1 MRLKSRL
8 GVAFGLAIAS
18 ALWVAIGTVHADGGQ
33 LTSSANPSVTGQQ
46 VTFTY
51 SFTLGCADGA
61 QVTFTVDGE
70 THGASASIP
79 DGLHATANFSNTFS
93 TAGNHT
99 VVAAFDGS
107 PMPNC
112 AGTSPPL
119 IQVVIAPEPPAPP
132 PPPPPP
138 PDSPT
143 PTVVAEPSPSEAP
156 TPAVAETPSPAASKA
171 RLNLTSNRT
180 LANPVSVAALLLI
193 AVAINAG
200 LLISRRRR
208 RVKGAR

>member
-1 MRLKSRL
+1 MW
-8 GVAFGLAIAS
+8 LAIA
-18 ALWVAIGTVHADGGQ
+18 TVHADNGS
-33 LTSSANPSVTGQQ
+33 LTSSINPSVPGQQ

-61 QVTFTVDGE
+61 QVTFTVDGDS
-70 THGASASIP
+70 HGAGSAIVNGIQASASYS
-79 DGLHATANFSNTFS
+79 TTFS
-93 TAGNHT
+93 TAGDHAI
-99 VVAAFDGS
+99 VAAFDGS

-119 IQVVIAPEPPAPP
+119 VQMVSEPPPPAPP
-132 PPPPPP
+132 PPPDSPAPTVAAEP
-138 PDSPT
+138 TPSASPT
-143 PTVVAEPSPSEAP
+143 PAAAEA
-156 TPAVAETPSPAASKA
+156 PSPAASA
-171 RLNLTSNRT
+171 GRLNLTSNRVST
-180 LANPVSVAALLLI
+180 IPVSVVALLLI

>member
-8 GVAFGLAIAS
+8 GVALGLAIAS
-18 ALWVAIGTVHADGGQ
+18 ALWVAIGTVHADGGR

-51 SFTLGCADGA
+51 SFPLGCADGA

-79 DGLHATANFSNTFS
+79 DGLHATATFSTTFS

-112 AGTSPPL
+112 VGSSPPL
-119 IQVVIAPEPPAPP
+119 IQAVTAPEPPAPP

-143 PTVVAEPSPSEAP
+143 PSAVAEPTPSESP
-156 TPAVAETPSPAASKA
+156 TPAPAETPSPGASKA
-171 RLNLTSNRT
+171 RLNLAGNRT
-180 LANPVSVAALLLI
+180 SAIPVS
-193 AVAINAG
+193 
-200 LLISRRRR
+200 
-208 RVKGAR
+208 